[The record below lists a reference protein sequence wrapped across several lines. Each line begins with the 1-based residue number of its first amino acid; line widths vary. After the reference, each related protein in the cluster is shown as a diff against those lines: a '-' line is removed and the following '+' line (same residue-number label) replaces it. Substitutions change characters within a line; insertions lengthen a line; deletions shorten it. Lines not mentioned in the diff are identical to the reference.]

1 MIAAGALAAA
11 ERVTSA
17 LGGLGLVVHPPPVP
31 TIPVAAPVVLV
42 QTPEL
47 VEQQP
52 TAPGCGALYEWRVQL
67 LIVGPDAPGTDLLD
81 LVDAAL
87 VELHTAGLLLV
98 ELRAATYDP
107 PDVPAPLPA
116 ALLTVE

>member
-1 MIAAGALAAA
+1 MIAPTPGAVADH
-11 ERVTSA
+11 VTA
-17 LGGLGLVVHPPPVP
+17 LLDPLDVAVYPPPVP
-31 TIPVAAPVVLV
+31 LVPVAAPCVLL
-42 QTPEL
+42 QLPEL

-52 TAPGCGALYEWRVQL
+52 TAPGCAALYEWRQQL
-67 LIVGPDAPGTDLLD
+67 LIIGADTAG
-81 LVDAAL
+81 
-87 VELHTAGLLLV
+87 AGLLDEIAHTLTLMHGGGYTAV